1 MYLFQQI
8 EEMKF
13 QYNDARKAVAEFVLE
28 QRGRLETYSMKEIAG
43 MTYTSKPTLVR
54 FAQSLGFSG
63 WKEFMQAFIK
73 EEHYQESHYMDIDAN
88 LPFAQEDSLED
99 IIRKIT
105 DLQVES
111 ILDTADLMEPAVLEE
126 AVNRLMK
133 SRRTAIFGM
142 SPNTLVGQLFRR
154 KMATIGRIVTVPPSD
169 ESGTLA
175 YALGPEDL
183 AIVVSYSGNNV
194 NREPMHYIPIFEQ
207 NQVPM
212 IGITGGGRN
221 YIREHAD
228 CVLTISSRE
237 RLYSKISNFST
248 EASMQSIF
256 NILYSCCFAKDY
268 ERNLSYKIHN
278 STALEYRRN
287 ATLNE
292 MKEEHPNKNP
302 ESN

>member
-8 EEMKF
+8 EEMKI
-13 QYNDARKAVAEFVLE
+13 YYHDARKVVAEFVLE
-28 QRGRLETYSMKEIAG
+28 ERSRLETYSMKEVAAR
-43 MTYTSKPTLVR
+43 TYTSKPTLVR

-63 WKEFMQAFIK
+63 WKEFMQAFVQ

-88 LPFAQEDSLED
+88 IPFTQDDSCED

-111 ILDTADLMEPAVLEE
+111 ILDTADLLETAVLEE
-126 AVNRLMK
+126 AVSRLMK
-133 SRRTAIFGM
+133 AKNVIVFGM

-154 KMATIGRIVTVPPSD
+154 KMATIGKIITVPISD

-175 YALGPEDL
+175 YALGSEDL
-183 AIVVSYSGNNV
+183 GIIVSYSGNNV
-194 NREPMHYIPIFEQ
+194 NREPMRYIPILEE
-207 NQVPM
+207 NKVPM
-212 IGITGGGRN
+212 IGITGGGKN
-221 YIREHAD
+221 YIREHID
-228 CVLTISSRE
+228 CVIAMSSRE

-248 EASMQSIF
+248 ESSLESIF

-268 ERNLSYKIHN
+268 ERNLTYKIHN

-287 ATLNE
+287 ASLNE
-292 MKEEHPNKNP
+292 MKEKVCN
-302 ESN
+302 